1 MDSLGDALRT
11 TFRRIAVWFRRGRLD
26 DELRDEVALHLELRR
41 QALVDDGMDPGEA
54 ATEAHRMFGNATAIR
69 EETREMW
76 GFPSFDTLVQDVR
89 YGARLL
95 RRSPS
100 VTIAS
105 IVSLAIGI
113 GFSAGVFSLADVILL
128 QYLPVRAPNELLVFQ
143 WRSGP
148 RYPFSSLSGT
158 SWGDDTTQRS
168 TSFSSGSSQSPP
180 AASSWTRFSSPPL
193 GSRKTSSIPTA
204 PNRGRSS
211 IRRESCGFVCR

>member
-1 MDSLGDALRT
+1 
-11 TFRRIAVWFRRGRLD
+11 
-26 DELRDEVALHLELRR
+26 
-41 QALVDDGMDPGEA
+41 
-54 ATEAHRMFGNATAIR
+54 
-69 EETREMW
+69 MW

-95 RRSPS
+95 SRSPT

-128 QYLPVRAPNELLVFQ
+128 QYLPVQAPNELLVFQ

-168 TSFSSGSSQSPP
+168 TSFSSEALHRSRLQARDVVDVFGFAALDRLLRGFRVTDLGRQKHVGAHAQGLAHAGQLVRGLGRLRP
-180 AASSWTRFSSPPL
+180 AGNP
-193 GSRKTSSIPTA
+193 A
-204 PNRGRSS
+204 P
-211 IRRESCGFVCR
+211 EL